1 MNYSSTLQNKAAQSM
16 ALTSMLLIGAIGIVQ
31 ADSVTK
37 EGARSWATYDTNNDS
52 SVSLEEATTHK
63 MPIQKFKELDTNH
76 DGKLSSDEFNK
87 ESRPMK

>member
-1 MNYSSTLQNKAAQSM
+1 MNYSSTLQNKAAQSI
-16 ALTSMLLIGAIGIVQ
+16 ALASVLLIGAIGIVQ

-37 EGARSWATYDTNNDS
+37 EDVPSWATYDTNNDN
-52 SVSLEEATTHK
+52 SVSLKEATTNK
-63 MPIQKFKELDTNH
+63 MPIQTFKELDTNH

>member
-1 MNYSSTLQNKAAQSM
+1 MNYSSTLQNKAAQSI
-16 ALTSMLLIGAIGIVQ
+16 ALASMLLIGAIGIVQ

-37 EGARSWATYDTNNDS
+37 EDAPSWATYDTNNDK
-52 SVSLEEATTHK
+52 SVSLTEATANK
-63 MPIQKFKELDTNH
+63 MPPQTFKELDTNH